1 MSTNRLLILAVVGFA
16 PWALAAESTKPV
28 VPQKSAPAL
37 PLRSVPTFELKN
49 KSSFTLAGGTRNPF
63 LPIGWKGAAV
73 VVQPVTKKP
82 LTTADAFR
90 VTSILVGSP
99 SLAVINGRSYE
110 EGQMIRMGKV
120 DPKAKPGTSSQP
132 RVKLYRIGDGA
143 VQIQVEDQ
151 MITVPLK
158 RGELNEIQPEPLL
171 DPNAQ

>member
-1 MSTNRLLILAVVGFA
+1 MSTNPLLILAAVAFA
-16 PWALAAESTKPV
+16 PCALAAEAAK
-28 VPQKSAPAL
+28 PAL
-37 PLRSVPTFELKN
+37 PGKSVPAFELKN
-49 KSSFTLAGGTRNPF
+49 KSSFTPAGGTRNPF

-73 VVQPVTKKP
+73 VVQPVSKKP

-120 DPKAKPGTSSQP
+120 DSKAKPGTSQP
-132 RVKLYRIGDGA
+132 RVKLYRIGDGV

-151 MITVPLK
+151 LITVPLR

-171 DPNAQ
+171 DPNSQ